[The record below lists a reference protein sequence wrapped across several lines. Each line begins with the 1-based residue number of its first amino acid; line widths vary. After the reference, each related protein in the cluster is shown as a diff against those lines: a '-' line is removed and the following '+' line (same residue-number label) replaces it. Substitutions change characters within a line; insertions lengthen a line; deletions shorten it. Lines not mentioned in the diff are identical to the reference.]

1 MRRAFLSK
9 KIVKGFSLKLAFCA
23 VSLVLFS
30 TDQAEAKRNPPGC
43 HNANAA
49 AHNPNCQGGGGTHV
63 TVAPKPATT
72 SVQTVVVAP
81 ANAQTGQS
89 TGSGTGTSTP
99 AIVTAAPQQTFTGYS
114 PYYVPTLAPPLVPS
128 PVPQQVP
135 NMVPQAKPY
144 LVPNQIVTANPPQYL
159 TGYSPYYVPVLA
171 PTLVPNKVPYPVP
184 NKAPQAIPNLVP
196 NQIVTSNPPQ
206 SFTGYSPYTSVHV
219 SVGKGQGKTSGVQ
232 LHPKQILLHNQKG
245 APITDGTG
253 FVPPKPGHNL
263 VYGYRAFH
271 VDTNGVE
278 SICVLSGLGSREMN
292 NQAGAKWRSGHT
304 EVLHFRSTSTA
315 HLPSNKAHTGNHC
328 LVSAK
333 KRISQ

>member
-1 MRRAFLSK
+1 MSK
-9 KIVKGFSLKLAFCA
+9 AVKE
-23 VSLVLFS
+23 VSLLKAIITLF
-30 TDQAEAKRNPPGC
+30 TLMLLATPQAEAKQNPPGC
-43 HNANAA
+43 HNHNAA
-49 AHNPNCQGGGGTHV
+49 IHNPNCQGGGGTHV

-89 TGSGTGTSTP
+89 TGTGAGTSTP
-99 AIVTAAPQQTFTGYS
+99 VIVTAAPQQTFTGYS

-135 NMVPQAKPY
+135 NMVPQARPY
-144 LVPNQIVTANPPQYL
+144 LVPNQIVTVNPPQSF

-184 NKAPQAIPNLVP
+184 NKVPQAIPNLVP
-196 NQIVTSNPPQ
+196 NQIVTANPPQ
-206 SFTGYSPYTSVHV
+206 VFSGYSPYTSAQK
-219 SVGKGQGKTSGVQ
+219 SVGKGQGKTGGGQ
-232 LHPKQILLHNQKG
+232 LHPKQILLHQQKG

-253 FVPPKPGHNL
+253 FIPPKPGHNL

-271 VDTNGVE
+271 VDSNGVE
-278 SICVLSGLGSREMN
+278 SICVLSGLGSREMS

-315 HLPSNKAHTGNHC
+315 HLPSNRAHVGNHC